1 VINFPSEANT
11 SLDNWAPTVL
21 FFDSTKEKSRDMTYL
36 MSEDNQ
42 DIEIEGHF
50 VEYRPKLNASILLPY
65 LGTQ

>member
-1 VINFPSEANT
+1 VINFPSEAHT

-36 MSEDNQ
+36 MSED
-42 DIEIEGHF
+42 IEIEGHC

-65 LGTQ
+65 LGTP